1 LKYFEKP
8 RARFEE
14 LKANPELIAKR
25 LAKWNEIAN
34 KIANEKFAKM
44 KEIVWL

>member
-1 LKYFEKP
+1 LDLVLKYFEKP

-25 LAKWNEIAN
+25 LAK
-34 KIANEKFAKM
+34 
-44 KEIVWL
+44 